1 MTYDG
6 EPVSFVGRRTRPG
19 HRVRTVVIRPGEAL
33 DYVSEEWTDALV
45 VVEEGLL
52 EVECSSGARARFGS
66 GAVLTFAAVQPR
78 RLLNPGATPLI
89 LSALTR

>member
-6 EPVSFVGRRTRPG
+6 EPVSFVGRRTPPG
-19 HRVRTVVIRPGEAL
+19 RRVRTVVIPPGDVL
-33 DYVSEEWTDALV
+33 DYVPGEWTDALV

-78 RLLNPGATPLI
+78 RLLNPGATPLV